1 MTVATLPDVLRA
13 VESAWVA
20 RPERDVSWPA
30 PHPDRAP
37 LDEEYSRVTDPERY
51 LVVGARVQA
60 WVEALT
66 SLGLARRSEGPEGVL
81 RLVPAADGALVLDV
95 AVRSINGV
103 SGTVVD
109 LLVGDPAVVVGTQPD
124 CGCDACDDGSESLR
138 EAVDEMFVGT
148 LGGGFVLIDSKRS
161 TIIATADGWSASGN
175 TGDTEAAVAAARRGE
190 RRRGRRTLVGAA
202 WWVR

>member
-1 MTVATLPDVLRA
+1 MTVATLTDVLRA
-13 VESAWVA
+13 VESAWAA
-20 RPERDVSWPA
+20 RPECAVSWPA

-66 SLGLARRSEGPEGVL
+66 GLGLARRSGGPEGAL
-81 RLVPAADGALVLDV
+81 RLVPVVDGALVLDV
-95 AVRSINGV
+95 DVRSMDGV
-103 SGTVVD
+103 PGTVVD
-109 LLVGDPAVVVGTQPD
+109 LLVGDPAVVVGSQPD
-124 CGCDACDDGSESLR
+124 CGCDACDDGSESLL
-138 EAVDEMFVGT
+138 EAVDEMFVGI

-161 TIIATADGWSASGN
+161 TIIATADGWSASGD
-175 TGDTEAAVAAARRGE
+175 TGDTEAVIAGARRGE

-202 WWVR
+202 WWHR

>member
-20 RPERDVSWPA
+20 RPEHDVSWPA

-51 LVVGARVQA
+51 LVVGARVEV
-60 WVEALT
+60 WVEVLVD
-66 SLGLARRSEGPEGVL
+66 LGLAERTTRPDGVL
-81 RLVPAADGALVLDV
+81 QLVPVADGALVLDV
-95 AVRSINGV
+95 DVRSMDGLP
-103 SGTVVD
+103 GTAVD
-109 LLVGDPAVVVGTQPD
+109 LSVGDPAAVVGSQPN
-124 CGCDACDDGSESLR
+124 CGCDACDDGSETLL
-138 EAVDEMFVGT
+138 EAVDEMFVGI
-148 LGGGFVLIDSKRS
+148 LGGGFVLIDSKHS
-161 TIIATADGWSASGN
+161 QIVATANGWSATGN
-175 TGDTEAAVAAARRGE
+175 PGDVAAAVAAARRGE